1 MHRFFEWNKNKN
13 AKKFHL
19 CQKAE
24 IKKNLRNEKK
34 TEYLNKVHNGE
45 EWRPKFYD

>member
-13 AKKFHL
+13 VKKFHL

-24 IKKNLRNEKK
+24 IIKILEMKKK

-45 EWRPKFYD
+45 ERRPNFYD